1 MTYAD
6 QIVDLADEGAARI
19 EGVRRQLESMREG
32 TRNAAW
38 IEPVEVLLSMVEE
51 IVNGAR
57 VLALDDPP
65 GGSDDAGDE
74 LTAAVDELKAAVMDL
89 IAKVAEMSREPTDS
103 SG

>member
-6 QIVDLADEGAARI
+6 QIVDLADQGADRI
-19 EGVRRQLESMREG
+19 EDVRRQLETMRAG
-32 TRNAAW
+32 NRNAAW

-57 VLALDDPP
+57 VLALDDAP
-65 GGSDDAGDE
+65 GESADSGDE

-89 IAKVAEMSREPTDS
+89 IAKVGEMSRTPSDPDE
-103 SG
+103 